1 MEHIRCAETG
11 QIIEKLDTSMIGRRV
26 IVETQEATA
35 TDWIDEVYCLVCEAH
50 MIGTRAA
57 IGGFLARHGAYH
69 GHSAHVI
76 DQM

>member
-1 MEHIRCAETG
+1 MVQMKCAESG
-11 QIIEKLDTSMIGRRV
+11 EIIEQLDTSMIGRRV
-26 IVETQEATA
+26 IVETKEATFA
-35 TDWIDEVYCLVCEAH
+35 DWIDEVYCPVCEAW

-57 IGGFLARHGAYH
+57 IGGFLARHGSYH

>member
-1 MEHIRCAETG
+1 MVKMICAESG
-11 QIIEKLDTSMIGRRV
+11 EIIEQLDTSMIGRRV
-26 IVETQEATA
+26 IVETKEATY
-35 TDWIDEVYCLVCEAH
+35 TDWIDEVYCPVCEAW
-50 MIGTRAA
+50 MIGTRAS

>member
-11 QIIEKLDTSMIGRRV
+11 ETIGKLDASMIGRRV
-26 IVETQEATA
+26 IVETREATA
-35 TDWIDEVYCLVCEAH
+35 TDWIDEVYCPVCEAH

>member
-1 MEHIRCAETG
+1 MEHIRCGETG

-26 IVETQEATA
+26 IVETQTTAA
-35 TDWIDEVYCLVCEAH
+35 TDWIDEVYCPVCEAW

-69 GHSAHVI
+69 GHNAHVI
-76 DQM
+76 NQM